1 MKLYKKYLS
10 FLLTIVLSLSLVSCN
25 SETPAKVQAKFDNF
39 LEDAFIESVTSD
51 TLTLHYKLKDASKY
65 GIKDSKPTLGSFSI
79 KDIKDEYKDLEKSL
93 KSLKSFEYN
102 SLTEEQQTTY
112 DILKSYLETEI
123 KGKDFAYY
131 HTIFSPTTGLQANL
145 PITLAEYKFY
155 DKDDVKDYLGLCKDI
170 DRYFKDIMEYE
181 GEKSKKGLF
190 MADFAVDDI
199 IAQCE
204 AFISDPE
211 NSYLITT
218 FNNKIDALTDL
229 TDEEKNNLKNENKKT
244 ILESVI
250 PAYKNLID
258 SLNKLKGTGKNTKGL
273 CNFPKGKNYYEY
285 LVESTTGCDKSIKTI
300 KKELVTRLTKLFKD
314 MGSIINNSPD
324 TVAALDKNNYET
336 NNPNEILDILKDRI
350 NSFYPEPPSTT
361 YEVRYVDKSLEE
373 HLSPAF
379 YLIPPID
386 DYKSNVVY
394 INNSQVDNSRLFTT
408 LAHEGYPG
416 HLYQTTYFNATNP
429 NPIRNV
435 LSFGGY
441 TEGWATYA
449 EIQSYELANFNND
462 SLTKL
467 SQIYSEITLAI
478 PTLIDIGVNYEGWNL
493 DNTKKY
499 IVNFG
504 FDASMAENIY
514 NSVIEEPANYLQYY
528 VGYLQFVE
536 LRDKAK
542 DKLGKDFDLKEF
554 NKVILDVGPAPF
566 SVLENKVD
574 EYIKGM

>member
-1 MKLYKKYLS
+1 MKKINKILCLLIALIFS
-10 FLLTIVLSLSLVSCN
+10 FSLVCCN
-25 SETPAKVQAKFDNF
+25 NELPEDVQSKFDNF
-39 LEDAFIESVTSD
+39 LEDTFVESVTSD

-65 GIKDSKPTLGSFSI
+65 GIKDTNPTLGSFSI
-79 KDIKDEYKDLEKSL
+79 KEMENENKDLEKSI
-93 KSLKSFEYN
+93 KSLKDFKYD
-102 SLTEEQQTTY
+102 SLTKDQQTTY
-112 DILKSYLETEI
+112 DILKSYLETEL
-123 KGKDFAYY
+123 KGEDFTYY

-155 DKDDVKDYLGLCKDI
+155 NKNDINDYLGLCKDI
-170 DRYFKDIMEYE
+170 DRYFKDILTYE
-181 GEKSKKGLF
+181 EEKSKKGLF

-199 IAQCE
+199 VAQCE
-204 AFISDPE
+204 AFIAAPE
-211 NSYLITT
+211 NNYLITT
-218 FNNKIDALTDL
+218 FNNKVDALTDL
-229 TDEEKNNLKNENKKT
+229 NAEEKNNLKNDNKKI

-258 SLNKLKGTGKNTKGL
+258 SLNKLKGTGTNTGGL
-273 CNFPKGKNYYEY
+273 CNFPKGKKYYEY
-285 LVESTTGCDKSIKTI
+285 LVESTTGSDKSIKKI
-300 KKELVTRLTKLFKD
+300 KNELINRLTVLFKD
-314 MGSIINNSPD
+314 MGAIIKKSPD
-324 TVAALDKNNYET
+324 SVEALNKNNYET
-336 NNPNEILDILKDRI
+336 NNPNEILDKLKNRI
-350 NSFYPEPPSTT
+350 KSFYPEPPSTT

-373 HLSPAF
+373 HLSPAL

-386 DYKSNVVY
+386 DYKSNIVY
-394 INNSQVDNSRLFTT
+394 INNSQVDNDRLFPT

-416 HLYQTTYFNATNP
+416 HLYQTTYFNSTNP

-467 SQIYSEITLAI
+467 SQIYAEITLAI
-478 PTLIDIGVNYEGWNL
+478 PTLIDIGVNYEGWDL
-493 DNTKKY
+493 DATKSY
-499 IVNFG
+499 ITNFG
-504 FDASMAENIY
+504 YDSSIAENIY
-514 NSVIEEPANYLQYY
+514 NSVIEDPANYLQYY

-542 DKLGKDFDLKEF
+542 DKLGKDFDLKKF

-566 SVLENKVD
+566 SVLEDKVNK
-574 EYIKGM
+574 YIKGM